1 MTEDNSPKY
10 SDSDVLLRL
19 NAARVIASEKQPYL
33 STAIFAMAAVKVE
46 GLGTFASDAKWR
58 LYFDPEKLMEWPVDQ
73 LAGVILHEVG
83 HCIRGHANRFETLGE
98 PTGNA
103 KIFNIAGD
111 SLINIDLRDEHI
123 ALPEGAV
130 YIDTLQQ
137 QGIAVEREMSAEQ
150 IYHLIKEK
158 AEENCTCTP
167 DPSDKGDTT
176 SDSGPEGE
184 GGNKDS
190 SQDTDSSDSEPK
202 QDEGNAQEDSPEN
215 QEGKGSEP
223 CPVHKPAWDCGSAA
237 DGVPREYEK
246 EGDKVDGGVDAER
259 GDLIRQQ
266 VAVDIAQHAK
276 NRGNVPAGLER
287 WAKELLDPTVD
298 WRRELASIVRR
309 SFAQV
314 AGLRDYTYQRPSRRD
329 SSMRSQG
336 QGVILPAMRQPN
348 PPKVAIVIDTSGSM
362 SEDELTYAL
371 SETQGVLRSLG
382 SSGRNIQV
390 ITCDAQAH
398 SSKVNSI
405 SKVNLE
411 GGGGTDM
418 RVGIEEAMSNGSKPD
433 VVIVLTDGFTPW
445 PDEPL
450 KGATLIAG
458 LTDERSSSDVP
469 EWARAVMIGQEP
481 V

>member
-1 MTEDNSPKY
+1 MTDNQNPEF
-10 SDSDVLLRL
+10 SDADIKLRL

-33 STAIFAMAAVKVE
+33 STAIFAMAAVKVD

-58 LYFDPEKLMEWPVDQ
+58 LYFDPAKLMEWPVDQ
-73 LAGVILHEVG
+73 VSGVILHEVG
-83 HCIRGHANRFETLGE
+83 HCIRGHASRFESLGE
-98 PTGNA
+98 PAGNA

-111 SLINIDLRDEHI
+111 SLINADLRDDHI
-123 ALPEGAV
+123 GLPEGAV
-130 YIDTLQQ
+130 YVDTLQE
-137 QGIAVEREMSAEQ
+137 QGVDVNREMSAEQ
-150 IYHLIKEK
+150 IYQLIKEK
-158 AEENCTCTP
+158 AEENCTCN
-167 DPSDKGDTT
+167 DSQGD
-176 SDSGPEGE
+176 SNDDSGDSQDANGSENQDGQEQNQNSSQGQGE
-184 GGNKDS
+184 QEQNQNEDS
-190 SQDTDSSDSEPK
+190 SQG
-202 QDEGNAQEDSPEN
+202 QGNGN
-215 QEGKGSEP
+215 QP
-223 CPVHKPAWDCGSAA
+223 CPVHQPAWDCGSAA
-237 DGVPREYEK
+237 DGIPRDYEK
-246 EGDKVDGGVDAER
+246 EGEKVDEGVDEER

-276 NRGNVPAGLER
+276 NRGSVPAGLQR
-287 WAKELLDPTVD
+287 WAKELLEPTVD

-329 SSMRSQG
+329 SSMRAQG
-336 QGVILPAMRQPN
+336 QNIVLPAMRQPN
-348 PPKVAIVIDTSGSM
+348 PPKVSIVIDTSGSM

-398 SSKVNSI
+398 TSKVNSI

-418 RVGIEEAMSNGSKPD
+418 RVGIQAAMQGGSKPD

-458 LTDERSSSDVP
+458 LTDEGSRAQVP
-469 EWARAVMIGQEP
+469 EWARAIMIGSSAD
-481 V
+481 